1 MDVDDLP
8 LKREDPAER
17 WHASVGFLDRFVV
30 LGAKT
35 SIFWVVEVIL
45 TPERGSGK
53 FFNLDFIILLRFYQ
67 LPKRKSWETGLLTPP
82 KETAA
87 A

>member
-45 TPERGSGK
+45 TPERGPGK
-53 FFNLDFIILLRFYQ
+53 FFNLDFIILLMSLGGARG
-67 LPKRKSWETGLLTPP
+67 E
-82 KETAA
+82 
-87 A
+87 